1 MTRKP
6 TNKKKKTRHRLTAK
20 NADIHS
26 LYQLSVQEP
35 SADISFIQRRF
46 KKRNG
51 RKALVLREDF
61 CGTALMCAEWVR
73 DKSARSAYGVD
84 LDPQTLD
91 WGRTHNL
98 TTLTDEEGARVQ
110 LYQQDVRDPIKTK
123 ADATCAFNFSYS
135 VFKERPQLLDYFRA
149 AKTGLAKDGAFFLD
163 LCGGLE
169 LGAEL
174 EERSKKGRGVTYV
187 WDQKPFD
194 PINGYAI
201 RHIHFEF
208 SDGSRIKKA
217 FTYDWRLWTLPELR
231 DLLREAGFQ
240 DVEVYWE
247 GDDGSGGGNGIFK
260 RRQTAIE
267 ETAWIAYVVAWR

>member
-1 MTRKP
+1 
-6 TNKKKKTRHRLTAK
+6 
-20 NADIHS
+20 
-26 LYQLSVQEP
+26 
-35 SADISFIQRRF
+35 
-46 KKRNG
+46 
-51 RKALVLREDF
+51 
-61 CGTALMCAEWVR
+61 MCAEWVR
-73 DKSARSAYGVD
+73 DKSARAAYGID

-98 TTLTDEEGARVQ
+98 TTLTDEEIARVQ
-110 LYQQDVRDPIKTK
+110 LCKQDVRDSIKTK
-123 ADATCAFNFSYS
+123 TDVTCAFNFSYS
-135 VFKERPQLLDYFRA
+135 VFKERQQLLDYFRA
-149 AKTGLAKDGAFFLD
+149 AKTGLVKDGAFFLD

-247 GDDGSGGGNGIFK
+247 GDDGSGGGNGIFR
-260 RRQTAIE
+260 RRQTVIE

>member
-1 MTRKP
+1 
-6 TNKKKKTRHRLTAK
+6 
-20 NADIHS
+20 
-26 LYQLSVQEP
+26 
-35 SADISFIQRRF
+35 
-46 KKRNG
+46 
-51 RKALVLREDF
+51 
-61 CGTALMCAEWVR
+61 MCAEWVR

-169 LGAEL
+169 LGEEL

>member
-1 MTRKP
+1 MTRKSV
-6 TNKKKKTRHRLTAK
+6 NRKKKTKHRLTAK

>member
-1 MTRKP
+1 MTRKSV
-6 TNKKKKTRHRLTAK
+6 NRKKKTKHRLTAK

-231 DLLREAGFQ
+231 DMLREAGFQ

>member
-35 SADISFIQRRF
+35 SADISFIQKRF

-73 DKSARSAYGVD
+73 GKSARAADGID
-84 LDPQTLD
+84 LDQQTLD

-98 TTLTDEEGARVQ
+98 TTLTDEEIARVQ
-110 LYQQDVRDPIKTK
+110 LCKQDVRDSIKTK
-123 ADATCAFNFSYS
+123 TDVTCAFNFSYS
-135 VFKERPQLLDYFRA
+135 VFKERQQLLDYFRA
-149 AKTGLAKDGAFFLD
+149 AKTGLVKDGAFFLD

-267 ETAWIAYVVAWR
+267 ETAWIAYGVAWR